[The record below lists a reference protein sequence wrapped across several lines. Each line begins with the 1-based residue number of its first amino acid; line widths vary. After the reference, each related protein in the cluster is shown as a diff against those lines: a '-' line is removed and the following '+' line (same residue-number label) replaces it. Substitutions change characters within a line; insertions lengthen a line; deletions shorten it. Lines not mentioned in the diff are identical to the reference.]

1 MAGLISDPVD
11 LRTRLG
17 HLLEEWREPGA
28 TELCELLH
36 GMLAGAAGSDEAI
49 HVEQLK
55 KAVYRLRIGSGPS
68 RALVL
73 KRHAPA
79 IAQTDRLVV
88 ERWLPALGLVDRC
101 PRLLATAAEREGR
114 WVWHVYEDLGS
125 ETLADRREPQCLEA
139 AVDLIA
145 ELHTR
150 GAGHRLLPEVRWH
163 GRDHGVPFF
172 TANLRDSIAAL
183 EALAALRGNALRELT
198 TARTRLLERLYRLLE
213 EAPRRT
219 RLMEEGGGPETL
231 LHGDLWPKNV
241 FVSMTG
247 DGPRARLIDWDHV
260 SVGPFSYDVSTFLYQ
275 SPAEERAWIL
285 RRYREAIARAGWR
298 LPTDE
303 ELNLLFH
310 TAETARCANCLLW
323 PAMALL
329 NDGAEWGV
337 AALVEIE
344 RWFEALR
351 PPLADSRRPR
361 R

>member
-1 MAGLISDPVD
+1 MAGLIGHPVD

-17 HLLEEWREPGA
+17 QLLEESREPGA

-36 GMLAGAAGSDEAI
+36 RMLADAAGSDEAI

-55 KAVYRLRIGSGPS
+55 KAVYRLRIGSGPG

-73 KRHAPA
+73 KRHSPA

-101 PRLLATAAEREGR
+101 PRLLATAAQREGH
-114 WVWHVYEDLGS
+114 WVWHIYEDLGS
-125 ETLADRREPQCLEA
+125 ETLADRREPQCLESA
-139 AVDLIA
+139 IALIA

-150 GAGHRLLPEVRWH
+150 GAGHPLLPEVRWH
-163 GRDHGVPFF
+163 GRDHGVHFF

-183 EALAALRGNALRELT
+183 EGLAALRGNARRELT
-198 TARTRLLERLYRLLE
+198 TVRPRLLERLYRLRE

-219 RLMEEGGGPETL
+219 RLMEEAGGPDTV
-231 LHGDLWPKNV
+231 LHGDLWPRNV
-241 FVSMTG
+241 FVSMTA

-260 SVGPFSYDVSTFLYQ
+260 SVGPLGYDVSTFLYQ
-275 SPAEERAWIL
+275 SPAEERSWIL
-285 RRYREAIARAGWR
+285 RHYREAVARAGCR
-298 LPTDE
+298 LPTNG
-303 ELNLLFH
+303 ELNVLFH
-310 TAETARCANCLLW
+310 TAETARCANCILW

-351 PPLADSRRPR
+351 PPLAD
-361 R
+361 